1 MNTLRW
7 IFFIPIALLVV
18 SFMPPIFNNFLHWV
32 IPIKLFS
39 YVIWCISGVLVGVLF
54 MEIGLSIAPVNN
66 QTVKWVLIIVLLLFT
81 MISFMGTYLSND
93 DYSGAGASSINGRT
107 GNLIQAASAFVV
119 GISYMFSRESP
130 RWLNRIYQRLS

>member
-1 MNTLRW
+1 
-7 IFFIPIALLVV
+7 
-18 SFMPPIFNNFLHWV
+18 
-32 IPIKLFS
+32 
-39 YVIWCISGVLVGVLF
+39 